1 MDFIKKVQEI
11 ERHFPL
17 KDYTTTSKMCLEI
30 VEQVLRDVLQHQG
43 DRLGEAV
50 QLRIR
55 EAENFIGRGETQ
67 LDQFSLWQLIGV
79 FRKARVVDAWELASG
94 RELSGIRLMNLD
106 ELPRLRKKFFQ
117 DQKPATRT
125 EAELLLYCVHVLGE
139 TFELVRTPKFSALS
153 LLFSGGEL
161 Q

>member
-11 ERHFPL
+11 EHHFPL
-17 KDYTTTSKMCLEI
+17 KDYTATSKMCLEV
-30 VEQVLRDVLQHQG
+30 VEQMLRYVLQHQETH
-43 DRLGEAV
+43 LGESM

-55 EAENFIGRGETQ
+55 EAENFIGRGEAH

-79 FRKARVVDAWELASG
+79 FRKARFVDAWELASG

-106 ELPRLRKKFFQ
+106 ELPRLHKKFFH

-139 TFELVRTPKFSALS
+139 TFELVQAPKFPALS
-153 LLFSGGEL
+153 LLFPGHEL
-161 Q
+161 R

>member
-11 ERHFPL
+11 ERHLPS
-17 KDYTTTSKMCLEI
+17 KDYTGTSKMCLEV
-30 VEQVLRDVLQHQG
+30 VEQMLRYVLQHQET
-43 DRLGEAV
+43 RLGEAM

-55 EAENFIGRGETQ
+55 EAESFIGRGEAR

-79 FRKARVVDAWELASG
+79 LRKARFVDAWELALG

-139 TFELVRTPKFSALS
+139 TFELVRTPKFTALS
-153 LLFSGGEL
+153 LLLPEREL

>member
-17 KDYTTTSKMCLEI
+17 KDYTMTSKMCLEV
-30 VEQVLRDVLQHQG
+30 VEQMLRYVLQHQET
-43 DRLGEAV
+43 RLGEST

-55 EAENFIGRGETQ
+55 EAENFIGRGEAH

-79 FRKARVVDAWELASG
+79 FRKARFVDAWELASG

-106 ELPRLRKKFFQ
+106 ELPRLHKKFFH
-117 DQKPATRT
+117 DQKSATRT

-139 TFELVRTPKFSALS
+139 TFELVRASKFPALS